1 MKIKVI
7 NPNTTWEMTRGIE
20 HAAKS
25 SARHDTEILAV
36 SPEMGPVSIESFYD
50 EYLAIPG
57 VIQEVQKGANEG
69 VDAYVIACY
78 GDPGLQAAREV
89 TDKPVIG
96 IAEASMYM
104 AAMLAARFS
113 VVTVLP
119 RIKTMLEELTASYGM
134 SHRVVNIRTTPL
146 CVLDFERDPEGGM
159 QMLALEGRR
168 AVEEDHAEAI
178 LLGCAGMAEFADN
191 LEKELGVPVIDG
203 VVAAV
208 KFAEA
213 IVDLGK
219 TTSKLKTYKYPE
231 SKPFTGIFSSFGSQQ
246 NNVSKE
252 D

>member
-20 HAAKS
+20 HAAKRA
-25 SARHDTEILAV
+25 ARPDTQILAV
-36 SPEMGPVSIESFYD
+36 SPAMGPVSIESYYD

-57 VIQEVQKGANEG
+57 VIEEVKKGDEEG
-69 VDAYVIACY
+69 IDAYVIACY

-89 TDKPVIG
+89 TAAPVIG

-104 AAMLAARFS
+104 ASMLAARFS

-119 RIKTMLEELTASYGM
+119 RIKTMLEELVASYGM
-134 SHRVVNIRTTPL
+134 THRVVNVRTTPL
-146 CVLDFERDPEGGM
+146 CVLDFERDPEMGM
-159 QMLALEGRR
+159 KMLAEEGRR
-168 AVEEDHAEAI
+168 AIAEDQAEAI

-191 LEKELGVPVIDG
+191 LEKELEVPVIDG

-213 IVDLGK
+213 IVDIGK
-219 TTSKLKTYKYPE
+219 TTSKFKTYRYPE
-231 SKPFTGIFSSFGSQQ
+231 KKAFVGLLSQFGS
-246 NNVSKE
+246 
-252 D
+252 

>member
-7 NPNTTWEMTRGIE
+7 NPNTTWEMTKGIE

-25 SARHDTEILAV
+25 AARQGTEILAV
-36 SPEMGPVSIESFYD
+36 SPEMGPVSIESYYD

-57 VIQEVQKGANEG
+57 VLEEIRKGDREG

-78 GDPGLQAAREV
+78 GDPGLHAAREL
-89 TDKPVIG
+89 THAPVIG

-104 AAMLAARFS
+104 ASMLAARFS
-113 VVTVLP
+113 IVTVLP
-119 RIKTMLEELTASYGM
+119 RIKTMLEELVAGYGM
-134 SHRVVNIRTTPL
+134 GHRVISIRTTPL
-146 CVLDFERDPEGGM
+146 SVLDFEKDPAKGM
-159 QMLALEGRR
+159 EVLAQEGRR

-178 LLGCAGMAEFADN
+178 LLGCAGMAEFADR
-191 LEKELGVPVIDG
+191 LEQELQVPVFDG

-213 IVDLGK
+213 VVDLGK

-231 SKPFTGIFSSFGSQQ
+231 KKKFIGAMSPFADINS
-246 NNVSKE
+246 
-252 D
+252 

>member
-7 NPNTTWEMTRGIE
+7 NPNTTWEMTKGIE

-25 SARHDTEILAV
+25 VARTDTEIIAV
-36 SPEMGPVSIESFYD
+36 SPAMGPVSIESYYD

-57 VIQEVQKGANEG
+57 VIQEVQKGAHEG
-69 VDAYVIACY
+69 IDAYVIACY

-89 TDKPVIG
+89 TQAPVIG

-104 AAMLAARFS
+104 ASMLAARFS
-113 VVTVLP
+113 IVTVLP
-119 RIKTMLEELTASYGM
+119 RIKTMLEELVSSYGM
-134 SHRVVNIRTTPL
+134 DHRIVNVRTTPM
-146 CVLDFERDPEGGM
+146 CVLDFERDPEAGM
-159 QMLALEGRR
+159 RMLAEEGRR
-168 AVEEDHAEAI
+168 AIVEDHAEAI
-178 LLGCAGMAEFADN
+178 LLGCAGMAEFANN

-219 TTSKLKTYKYPE
+219 TTSKLKTYLPPE
-231 SKPFTGIFSSFGSQQ
+231 KKAFIGMLSSFGS
-246 NNVSKE
+246 K
-252 D
+252 

>member
-1 MKIKVI
+1 MDKTMKIKVI
-7 NPNTTWEMTRGIE
+7 NPNTTWAMTRGIE

-25 SARHDTEILAV
+25 AARPDTEILAV
-36 SPEMGPVSIESFYD
+36 SPDMGPVSIESFYD

-57 VIQEVQKGANEG
+57 VLKEIQKGDMEG

-89 TDKPVIG
+89 TSAPVIG

-104 AAMLAARFS
+104 ASMLAARFS
-113 VVTVLP
+113 IVTVLP
-119 RIKTMLEELTASYGM
+119 RIKTMLEELVASYGM
-134 SHRVVNIRTTPL
+134 DHRVINIRTTPL
-146 CVLDFERDPEGGM
+146 SVLDFEKDPVKGM
-159 QMLALEGRR
+159 EVLAQEGRR

-178 LLGCAGMAEFADN
+178 LLGCAGMAEFADR
-191 LEKELGVPVIDG
+191 LEQELGVPVFDG

-208 KFAEA
+208 KFAES

-231 SKPFTGIFSSFGSQQ
+231 KKPFIGILNTFG
-246 NNVSKE
+246 NTAL
-252 D
+252 

>member
-25 SARHDTEILAV
+25 AARPGTEILAV
-36 SPEMGPVSIESFYD
+36 SPAMGPVSIESYYD

-57 VIQEVQKGANEG
+57 VLQEIQKGDKEG
-69 VDAYVIACY
+69 VNAYVIACY

-89 TDKPVIG
+89 TTAPVVG

-104 AAMLAARFS
+104 ASMIAARFS
-113 VVTVLP
+113 IVTVLP
-119 RIKTMLEELTASYGM
+119 RIKTMLEELVAGYGM
-134 SHRVVNIRTTPL
+134 DHRVVNIRTTPL
-146 CVLDFERDPEGGM
+146 CVLDFERDPVGGM
-159 QMLALEGRR
+159 KMLQEEGRR
-168 AVEEDHAEAI
+168 AVAEDHAEAI

-213 IVDLGK
+213 IVDIGK
-219 TTSKLKTYKYPE
+219 TTSKLKTYQFPE
-231 SKPFTGIFSSFGSQQ
+231 KKSFTGILSDFSS
-246 NNVSKE
+246 
-252 D
+252 

>member
-7 NPNTTWEMTRGIE
+7 NPNTTLAMTKGIE
-20 HAAKS
+20 DAALSVKRS
-25 SARHDTEILAV
+25 DTEIIAV
-36 SPEMGPVSIESFYD
+36 SPKMGPASIESFYD
-50 EYLAIPG
+50 EYLSIPG
-57 VIQEVQKGANEG
+57 VLEEVKKGEEEG

-89 TDKPVIG
+89 TTAPVVG

-104 AAMLAARFS
+104 ASILAARFS

-119 RIKTMLEELTASYGM
+119 RIKTMIEELVESYGM
-134 SHRVVNIRTTPL
+134 EKRVVNVRTTPMG
-146 CVLDFERDPEGGM
+146 VLDFEAYPEKGM
-159 QMLALEGRR
+159 EMLRQESRR
-168 AVEEDHAEAI
+168 AIEEDHAEAI
-178 LLGCAGMAEFADN
+178 LLGCAGMAEFADD

-203 VVAAV
+203 VVAGV

-231 SKPFTGIFSSFGSQQ
+231 KKKFIGPLAGFGS
-246 NNVSKE
+246 VPASTE
-252 D
+252 V